1 MENDVGRLAG
11 SASRSYG
18 RVANQD
24 SSGTIRPRRPKSLS
38 ILRGKHASLKLKSK
52 PLSGC
57 SGIVPFHSYVHM
69 NNNVTVIILA
79 AGLGTRMKS
88 SRAKVLHEAG
98 GDTLLNHVVRA
109 ARHVAAP
116 EQIIAV
122 VGYQAEQVQ
131 ASVTMPGVLFAAQN
145 EQKGTGHAVACCR
158 ELAASRGGLLLIL
171 NGDGPLLKP
180 STLKK
185 LIELQTKQSGGG
197 CVISTEVDDPDGYG
211 RVVRNAA
218 GHIGAIVEQK
228 SASPH
233 ELKIREINTGVYIFD
248 APLFWK
254 HLDEVQP
261 DNAAGEYYLTDMVE
275 ILTRHGHPVTPML
288 VDDQTELL
296 GINTRAELAVADK
309 LLRSRKNLE
318 LMLAGVTIENPE
330 TVLIDSDV
338 SIGQD
343 TIIGANVQ
351 LRGKTSIG
359 TNCRVGSGSI
369 LRDCHVGDAVEVFS
383 YVVAQSARISNG
395 AQVGPF
401 TRLRPQADVGENV
414 HLGNFVE
421 LKNTKMGAGEK
432 QIISAIW
439 ATR

>member
-1 MENDVGRLAG
+1 M
-11 SASRSYG
+11 
-18 RVANQD
+18 
-24 SSGTIRPRRPKSLS
+24 
-38 ILRGKHASLKLKSK
+38 
-52 PLSGC
+52 
-57 SGIVPFHSYVHM
+57 
-69 NNNVTVIILA
+69 
-79 AGLGTRMKS
+79 
-88 SRAKVLHEAG
+88 
-98 GDTLLNHVVRA
+98 
-109 ARHVAAP
+109 
-116 EQIIAV
+116 
-122 VGYQAEQVQ
+122 
-131 ASVTMPGVLFAAQN
+131 
-145 EQKGTGHAVACCR
+145 
-158 ELAASRGGLLLIL
+158 

-288 VDDQTELL
+288 VDDETELL

-343 TIIGANVQ
+343 TTIGANVQ

-369 LRDCHVGDAVEVFS
+369 LRDCDVGDAVEVFS
-383 YVVAQSARISNG
+383 YVVAQNARISNG

-421 LKNTKMGAGEK
+421 LKNTKMGAGSK
-432 QIISAIW
+432 ANHLSYLGDSIIGSKVNVGAGTITCNYDGSKKYPTTIEDGVFVGSNSTLVAPVRLGYRSYIAAGSVITENVEEDALALGRERQVNKSGW
-439 ATR
+439 SKKRRGQNAAQK